1 MGGGDEVIGSN
12 ELDFK
17 RKSGNKSDTNLLE
30 GSVLPI
36 SAEIELET
44 KSVGDIKE
52 NFFVPSY
59 QRGYRWRSNEVE
71 RLLNDIY
78 STKEGTGYC
87 LQPLVLKNLGD
98 NKYELIDGQQRLT
111 TIYLIYRFMNKEDKS
126 KPAPEFSISYET
138 REGSEKFLKSMDED
152 DKNKNIDYWFLWNA
166 YKTIEKWF
174 SDKEQFPKDNK
185 QIRIDKVYNRL
196 KDDVKFI
203 WYEVGHS
210 EDPKGVFTRLN
221 SGKIPLTNAE
231 LVKAMF
237 LSRDSNE
244 QFIAE
249 RAQEIALQWDMM
261 EKELH
266 SESMWYFLTD
276 SVNDKYQTRIDLL
289 LELIV
294 NESNKIKPN
303 NTKEKYY
310 TFFEIYEKIH
320 AEEPNPKKLDDVWRN
335 IYNAF
340 LELKSWYQDHELY
353 HQIGYLI
360 ASEQEG
366 YHIASGQTNLQNIF
380 NESRERNKSDF
391 NEFLNKSIK
400 ESIKIEGGKKLKNLK
415 YGEDDKM
422 IRRLLL
428 LFNIESVRQTDD
440 HSQWF
445 PFDKYKFDK
454 GSKVNWSLEHIHAQH
469 SEPLKNHKDKI
480 DWLEYHKKPLKRQKE
495 PGRSDEDLE
504 NLIDSTENMIAELK
518 NEKSI
523 DDQEFI
529 KLQDKIVERLSDGDS
544 GDYMHSIS
552 NMALLRSDHNS
563 ALSNS
568 VFSVKRGKIAE
579 MMQKGKFIPFCTKM
593 VFLKYYSLDKKTQL
607 ELWENADRIAYI
619 KAINEVLDGYLDD
632 PIDLGEGKD

>member
-1 MGGGDEVIGSN
+1 M
-12 ELDFK
+12 DFK

-36 SAEIELET
+36 SAEIKLET
-44 KSVGDIKE
+44 KPVGNIKE
-52 NFFVPSY
+52 NFFLPSY

-71 RLLNDIY
+71 RLLDDIY
-78 STKEGTGYC
+78 STETDYC
-87 LQPLVLKNLGD
+87 LQPLVLKELED
-98 NKYELIDGQQRLT
+98 KYKYELIDGQQRLT
-111 TIYLIYRFMNKEDKS
+111 TIYLIYRFMNEEDKS
-126 KPAPEFSISYET
+126 KPAPGFSISYET
-138 REGSEKFLKSMDED
+138 REGSEKFLESMDED
-152 DKNKNIDYWFLWNA
+152 DKNKYIDYWFFWNA

-174 SDKEQFPKDNK
+174 SDKERFPKDNK
-185 QIRIDKVYNRL
+185 QIRIDKVYEHLEKN
-196 KDDVKFI
+196 VKFI
-203 WYEVGHS
+203 WYEVGDS

-237 LSRDSNE
+237 LSRDLNE
-244 QFIAE
+244 KFIAE

-266 SESMWYFLTD
+266 SESMWYFLTN

-289 LELIV
+289 LELTFP
-294 NESNKIKPN
+294 ESN
-303 NTKEKYY
+303 NTKEKYH
-310 TFFEIYEKIH
+310 TFFEIYEKLH
-320 AEEPNPKKLDDVWRN
+320 GEEPNQEKRGGAWRK
-335 IYNAF
+335 IHNAF

-353 HQIGYLI
+353 HKIGYLI

-380 NESRERNKSDF
+380 EKSRERNKSEF
-391 NEFLNKSIK
+391 NEFLNNSIK
-400 ESIKIEGGKKLKNLK
+400 ESIKIEEGKEYEKLK

-454 GSKVNWSLEHIHAQH
+454 GCKVNWSLEHIHAQH
-469 SEPLKNHKDKI
+469 SESLDNHKDKI
-480 DWLEYHKKPLKRQKE
+480 EWLEYHKDRLVKLKE

-504 NLIDSTENMIAELK
+504 NLIDSTENMIAKLE

-529 KLQDKIVERLSDGDS
+529 KLADKIVERLSDGDS
-544 GDYMHSIS
+544 ADYMHSIS

-568 VFSVKRGKIAE
+568 VFSVKRGKIADMTQE
-579 MMQKGKFIPFCTKM
+579 GKFIPFCTKM
-593 VFLKYYSLDKKTQL
+593 VFLKYYSLDENTQL
-607 ELWENADRIAYI
+607 ELWENADREAYI
-619 KAINEVLDGYLDD
+619 NAIKRVLGKYLKKRTIRKKED
-632 PIDLGEGKD
+632 